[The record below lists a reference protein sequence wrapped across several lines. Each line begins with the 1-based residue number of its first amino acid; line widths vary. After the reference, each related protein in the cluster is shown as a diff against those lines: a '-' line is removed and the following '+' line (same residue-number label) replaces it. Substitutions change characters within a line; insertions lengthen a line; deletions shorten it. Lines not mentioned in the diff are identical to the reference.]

1 MATKKTIEKLAE
13 CFPASMA
20 EHLDIKKAMPEREA
34 LTLLHS
40 GFVDCS
46 YSNDECATY
55 YLNREWGSD
64 GAPTI
69 AVILAGKSV
78 LYIVCNSFDNDHY
91 MEIANFK
98 NASKA
103 IDFYKT
109 EFMGSK

>member
-13 CFPASMA
+13 CFPASRA

-40 GFVDCS
+40 GFIDCT
-46 YSNDECATY
+46 YRHDECATY

-64 GAPTI
+64 WAPTI

-78 LYIVCNSFDNDHY
+78 LYIVCNSFDI
-91 MEIANFK
+91 EIAKFK
-98 NASKA
+98 SALKA

>member
-1 MATKKTIEKLAE
+1 MATKKTIEKLGE
-13 CFPASMA
+13 CFPASKA
-20 EHLDIKKAMPEREA
+20 EHLDIKKTIPERDA

-69 AVILAGKSV
+69 AVILAAKSV
-78 LYIVCNSFDNDHY
+78 LYIVCNSFDI
-91 MEIANFK
+91 EIANFK

>member
-13 CFPASMA
+13 CFPASRT

-34 LTLLHS
+34 LKLLHS
-40 GFVDCS
+40 GFIDCT
-46 YSNDECATY
+46 YRHDECATY

-64 GAPTI
+64 GVPTI
-69 AVILAGKSV
+69 AVILAGKSI
-78 LYIVCNSFDNDHY
+78 LYIVCNACD

-98 NASKA
+98 SALKA

-109 EFMGSK
+109 EFMESK

>member
-13 CFPASMA
+13 CFPASLA

-34 LTLLHS
+34 LKLLHS

-55 YLNREWGSD
+55 YYKKVYGFN

-69 AVILAGKSV
+69 AAILAGKSV
-78 LYIVCNSFDNDHY
+78 VYYVLDSYDR
-91 MEIANFK
+91 EIAKFK
-98 NASKA
+98 SALKA
-103 IDFYKT
+103 IDFYTTK
-109 EFMGSK
+109 FMGSK

>member
-13 CFPASMA
+13 FFPASMA

-40 GFVDCS
+40 GFIDCT
-46 YSNDECATY
+46 YRHDECATY
-55 YLNREWGSD
+55 YLNKEWGSD

-78 LYIVCNSFDNDHY
+78 VYYVLDSYDR
-91 MEIANFK
+91 EIAKFK
-98 NASKA
+98 SALKA
-103 IDFYKT
+103 IDFYTTK
-109 EFMGSK
+109 FMGSK